1 MHLGTERYLLGGRI
15 FTNIGDSIL
24 YMLVVWYLSGEFS
37 SPLLLSAAFAGMSTI
52 DAASVLAG
60 PFIDRTGPQENLYGM
75 SLLQGGCA
83 VIFIVFT
90 FFAGLTA
97 RQYSVLLLA
106 VLFLTYGAST
116 IIYPSGEKLIPVLVK
131 EEKLVQTNS
140 LFMTTEKVLD
150 TAFNAVSAILISFLT
165 GNTLAWLILLM
176 FILAAGFHR
185 TVFCR
190 LKENY
195 QIRNGKPE
203 EKYSVH
209 TYMAEL
215 KTGITEIKKHP
226 DVVLLFLPLT
236 VMNIFYGI
244 AMVGL
249 PVIADRY
256 ISSQA
261 YGYGSL
267 LMSSSLG
274 GILGAFLIS
283 RFSESIQ
290 NPGKYTKIFLLTA
303 GISWLLIPLT
313 IESNFLFSYLLIFI
327 SNGAIN
333 MMNVMFLSLIQKE
346 IPGELLG
353 RVSTFTESMVSVMV
367 PLGNLTGGFLLSLG
381 YPLLGQILYGV
392 ALILCGL
399 PFRQKADS

>member
-90 FFAGLTA
+90 IFAGLTA

-131 EEKLVQTNS
+131 EEKLVRTNS

-176 FILAAGFHR
+176 FILAAEFHR

-303 GISWLLIPLT
+303 GIS
-313 IESNFLFSYLLIFI
+313 
-327 SNGAIN
+327 
-333 MMNVMFLSLIQKE
+333 
-346 IPGELLG
+346 
-353 RVSTFTESMVSVMV
+353 
-367 PLGNLTGGFLLSLG
+367 
-381 YPLLGQILYGV
+381 
-392 ALILCGL
+392 
-399 PFRQKADS
+399 

>member
-90 FFAGLTA
+90 IFAGLTA

>member
-90 FFAGLTA
+90 IFAGLTA

-131 EEKLVQTNS
+131 EEKLVRTNS

-176 FILAAGFHR
+176 FILAAEFHR

-353 RVSTFTESMVSVMV
+353 RVSTFTESMVSVMI

>member
-90 FFAGLTA
+90 IFAGLTA

-274 GILGAFLIS
+274 GILGAFLMS